1 MSSSYRKPG
10 VEEMC
15 SLSVREIILP
25 SVKLTSVTQGRDS
38 GGMIIWIKSEL
49 AIELVKRD
57 QYHLWLKIQKGI
69 ISASQHVFLC
79 AIYIPPPPLE
89 SPYFQE
95 ETFQNTEQEISHFQA
110 QGKVLLMGDYARTG
124 KELDFL
130 ESHGTRF
137 ITGYNDL
144 YPSYPTRENWSDS
157 ERSRTAAAA
166 ALPRTGSVHRQWKT
180 ARRLSRPIHLQL
192 SSW

>member
-1 MSSSYRKPG
+1 
-10 VEEMC
+10 
-15 SLSVREIILP
+15 
-25 SVKLTSVTQGRDS
+25 
-38 GGMIIWIKSEL
+38 MIIWIQSEL

-79 AIYIPPPPLE
+79 AIYIPPLE

-95 ETFQNTEQEISHFQA
+95 ETFQNIEEEISHFQA
-110 QGKVLLMGDYARTG
+110 QGNVLLMGDLNARTG

-144 YPSYPTRENWSDS
+144 YPSYPATENCDQ
-157 ERSRTAAAA
+157 TVNAH
-166 ALPRTGSVHRQWKT
+166 GRQ
-180 ARRLSRPIHLQL
+180 LLQL
-192 SSW
+192 CRGLALYIVNGRLRGDSLGRYTYSSALGNSTVD